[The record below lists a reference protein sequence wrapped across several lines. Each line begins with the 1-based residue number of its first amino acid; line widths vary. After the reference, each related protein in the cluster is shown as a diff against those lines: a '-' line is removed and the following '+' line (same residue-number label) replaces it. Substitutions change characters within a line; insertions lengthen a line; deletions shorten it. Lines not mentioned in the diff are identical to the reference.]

1 MYLICCQ
8 LSNTKMPPET
18 GGGTEARMPERKQEN
33 TKENPKNNTPDS
45 LTGNQKENQLRI
57 DNYDY
62 LSNAASAMDYTGLIP
77 SLPQSEEELE
87 SYNDICQ
94 LHPEVP
100 GKEKEKTT

>member
-33 TKENPKNNTPDS
+33 AKENQEKKPTDS
-45 LTGNQKENQLRI
+45 LTGNQNENQRRI

-100 GKEKEKTT
+100 GKEKKNPT